1 MLENQQFDKKSLRT
15 VSGKSEK
22 FSELAKDCVAFANA
36 MGGHLY
42 IGIEDDSELPPENQK
57 VDDSLL
63 VKIDKR
69 IKESTVN
76 VFVRAQKQ
84 IAGNGGEFID
94 LVVFPSQSTIA
105 STSDGKYYLRI
116 SDSSQPLLPDDLARL
131 FNDKPSF
138 VWETKTSRI
147 HIEQA
152 DIEKK
157 IKFITDLKNS
167 SRVSDFVKQKT
178 DNEIYEMYQL
188 CDENGYMT
196 NLGILWLGTA
206 MQRARLV
213 YSPNIQV
220 IRYDDDGNKLNKY
233 VLDDNSL
240 NPKEMLEKLM
250 DIVPDWKE
258 FYEVTDGL
266 FRKQIAAY
274 DEAVVRE
281 LIVNALV
288 HRPYTTRGDI
298 FINLTPHEMSI
309 RNPGLLPLGVTPENI
324 LNKSVQR
331 NIHLAK
337 IFYDLK
343 LMEKEGSGY
352 DLMFEKL
359 LCSGK
364 PLPQIIEDEDSVCIK
379 IQKRFINEEL
389 VQFMDKVASFYNLNQ
404 KEKICIGIIVQNESI
419 AATELSQ
426 KLGIKHSDDLR
437 SWITGLVRQKLIE
450 VSGKTKGTIY
460 SVTKETFKNVKF
472 QTKTSLKSIEPHRLK
487 ELVYQDLK
495 RYKTATFAEIWSRI
509 GKEIPEKQIRRQI
522 TKLIGDKNI
531 KKEGENKWTKYVF
544 IE

>member
-188 CDENGYMT
+188 CDENGYIT

-220 IRYDDDGNKLNKY
+220 IRYDDD
-233 VLDDNSL
+233 
-240 NPKEMLEKLM
+240 
-250 DIVPDWKE
+250 
-258 FYEVTDGL
+258 
-266 FRKQIAAY
+266 
-274 DEAVVRE
+274 
-281 LIVNALV
+281 
-288 HRPYTTRGDI
+288 
-298 FINLTPHEMSI
+298 
-309 RNPGLLPLGVTPENI
+309 
-324 LNKSVQR
+324 
-331 NIHLAK
+331 
-337 IFYDLK
+337 
-343 LMEKEGSGY
+343 
-352 DLMFEKL
+352 
-359 LCSGK
+359 
-364 PLPQIIEDEDSVCIK
+364 
-379 IQKRFINEEL
+379 
-389 VQFMDKVASFYNLNQ
+389 
-404 KEKICIGIIVQNESI
+404 
-419 AATELSQ
+419 
-426 KLGIKHSDDLR
+426 
-437 SWITGLVRQKLIE
+437 
-450 VSGKTKGTIY
+450 
-460 SVTKETFKNVKF
+460 
-472 QTKTSLKSIEPHRLK
+472 
-487 ELVYQDLK
+487 
-495 RYKTATFAEIWSRI
+495 
-509 GKEIPEKQIRRQI
+509 
-522 TKLIGDKNI
+522 
-531 KKEGENKWTKYVF
+531 
-544 IE
+544 